1 MVILW
6 YDRDNKQY
14 VPLEESVV
22 DTVNNTVSCTTTHF
36 STYLVIDRKIW
47 LDSWREQIEYRHLPG
62 VIETAYNIGFVVD
75 VSSSMNSERLGNAKT
90 ALNTFIDA
98 MYECDDATLVSFNS
112 TGNVVENFG
121 TSKSNLKSA
130 VSSLSASVGVSE
142 QFDNDGVDF
151 IVGNDYNVQLR
162 KTPLLALEQM
172 ARDFYAA
179 KNINDLIV
187 ISGYRTQEQQK
198 ELYDNDLAQTG
209 LDYSELVAKAGYSEH
224 QTGYSID
231 FSTSTTWDY
240 DGQGDYAWIDENCWK
255 YGYILRYAENKTE
268 LTKIKYE
275 PWHYRYVGV
284 PHAYYMYKNG
294 ICMEEY
300 IERLKQ
306 YTYEGEHLTFTDDNG
321 KNYELYYVP
330 SDDGNETTYVPVPVS
345 LKYEVSG
352 NNIDGFIVTVYTDE
366 STAPAEQ
373 SDSSSAESTPEA

>member
-1 MVILW
+1 MKDINKRKSIQHSKLITELCISAVIMLSAG
-6 YDRDNKQY
+6 YIVYKGSSRTRIVEKSPLVELDSTDELSTPDDTIDENKVIFQNIE
-14 VPLEESVV
+14 VSTKDKFKGDLIL
-22 DTVNNTVSCTTTHF
+22 VNNDHQYF
-36 STYLVIDRKIW
+36 SGGEDL
-47 LDSWREQIEYRHLPG
+47 
-62 VIETAYNIGFVVD
+62 
-75 VSSSMNSERLGNAKT
+75 
-90 ALNTFIDA
+90 
-98 MYECDDATLVSFNS
+98 
-112 TGNVVENFG
+112 
-121 TSKSNLKSA
+121 
-130 VSSLSASVGVSE
+130 VGVSE

-366 STAPAEQ
+366 STEPAEK

>member
-1 MVILW
+1 MKDINKRKSIQHAKLITELCISAVIMLSAG
-6 YDRDNKQY
+6 YIVYKGSSRTRIVEKSPLVELDSTDELSTPDDTIDENKVIFQNIE
-14 VPLEESVV
+14 VSTKDKFKGDLIL
-22 DTVNNTVSCTTTHF
+22 VNNDHQYF
-36 STYLVIDRKIW
+36 SGGEDL
-47 LDSWREQIEYRHLPG
+47 
-62 VIETAYNIGFVVD
+62 
-75 VSSSMNSERLGNAKT
+75 
-90 ALNTFIDA
+90 
-98 MYECDDATLVSFNS
+98 
-112 TGNVVENFG
+112 
-121 TSKSNLKSA
+121 
-130 VSSLSASVGVSE
+130 VGVSE

-209 LDYSELVAKAGYSEH
+209 LDYSELVAKSGYSEH

-330 SDDGNETTYVPVPVS
+330 SDDGNETTYVPVPGS

-373 SDSSSAESTPEA
+373 SDNSSAESTPEA

>member
-1 MVILW
+1 
-6 YDRDNKQY
+6 
-14 VPLEESVV
+14 
-22 DTVNNTVSCTTTHF
+22 
-36 STYLVIDRKIW
+36 
-47 LDSWREQIEYRHLPG
+47 
-62 VIETAYNIGFVVD
+62 
-75 VSSSMNSERLGNAKT
+75 
-90 ALNTFIDA
+90 
-98 MYECDDATLVSFNS
+98 
-112 TGNVVENFG
+112 
-121 TSKSNLKSA
+121 
-130 VSSLSASVGVSE
+130 
-142 QFDNDGVDF
+142 
-151 IVGNDYNVQLR
+151 
-162 KTPLLALEQM
+162 M

>member
-1 MVILW
+1 MKDINKRKSIQHAKLITELCISAVIMLSAG
-6 YDRDNKQY
+6 YIVYKGSSRTRIVEKSPLVELDSTDELSTPDDTIDENKVIFQNIE
-14 VPLEESVV
+14 VSTKDKFKGDLIL
-22 DTVNNTVSCTTTHF
+22 VNNDHQYF
-36 STYLVIDRKIW
+36 SGGEDL
-47 LDSWREQIEYRHLPG
+47 
-62 VIETAYNIGFVVD
+62 
-75 VSSSMNSERLGNAKT
+75 
-90 ALNTFIDA
+90 
-98 MYECDDATLVSFNS
+98 
-112 TGNVVENFG
+112 
-121 TSKSNLKSA
+121 
-130 VSSLSASVGVSE
+130 VGVSE

-366 STAPAEQ
+366 STAPVEQ